1 MEYRYSQ
8 QNSPNNE
15 HPLSQGLH
23 GQELLNDIYIDL
35 FLKQLLAD
43 QQIGLLRAAIDDALD
58 KRDEEAFLRHT
69 ETLIEFQQSLEE

>member
-8 QNSPNNE
+8 QNFPNNE

-69 ETLIEFQQSLEE
+69 ESLIEFQKSLEE